1 MSEENVAIVRRAY
14 ERWAT
19 GDFRSGAADLD
30 PHVVF
35 VVQAPFLEPGVY
47 LGHDGV
53 RDYMSRFLE
62 QWEHYTIEA
71 EQFQAVGDT
80 ILVRIYQRGK
90 GKASGIDTELRSY
103 MLFTFRGRKIIR
115 IENVLDETK
124 ALEAAGLS
132 E

>member
-1 MSEENVAIVRRAY
+1 MSQENAEIVRRAY
-14 ERWAT
+14 DRWAT
-19 GDFRSGAADLD
+19 GDFRAGAADLD

-35 VVQAPFLEPGVY
+35 VVQPPFLEPGVY
-47 LGHDGV
+47 LGQDGV

-71 EQFQAVGDT
+71 EHFQAVGDT

-90 GKASGIDTELRSY
+90 GKVSGIDSELRSY
-103 MLFTFRGRKIIR
+103 MLFTFRGRKIVR
-115 IENVLDETK
+115 IENVLDEAK
-124 ALEAAGLS
+124 AHEAAGLS